1 MTCASPANQAY
12 MQTHTAVAEE
22 EQSYI
27 LTTGTIRRKTHPPQ
41 IDTSDHHH
49 IMHMSPSPRLR
60 VAFNRQTSFLLEPQT
75 RTSREQQ
82 ERQQQHHPEHI
93 PNAFKA
99 ESTDNHS
106 TEMSLDHEHEY
117 DHEPETPSPKTT
129 HFDLE
134 YTKPGLHRET
144 SGFDD
149 ETSQAR
155 HFARLI
161 SRDESSPQ
169 RRRTPQKVEMQSD
182 QQREGG
188 MARSP
193 ASTLTLPKRHGSEEL
208 EDDRRGRRRRRIGS
222 EIDHEMTDA

>member
-12 MQTHTAVAEE
+12 MQTHAAVAEE

-27 LTTGTIRRKTHPPQ
+27 LTTGTIRRKTRPPQ

-75 RTSREQQ
+75 HKTREK
-82 ERQQQHHPEHI
+82 QQQHHLEHV
-93 PNAFKA
+93 PNVFKA
-99 ESTDNHS
+99 EATENHS
-106 TEMSLDHEHEY
+106 TEMSVDHEHE
-117 DHEPETPSPKTT
+117 HEPETPSPKTT

-169 RRRTPQKVEMQSD
+169 RRRTPQRAEMQSD
-182 QQREGG
+182 QQQEGG
-188 MARSP
+188 LDHSSP
-193 ASTLTLPKRHGSEEL
+193 PTLPLPKRHGSEEPD
-208 EDDRRGRRRRRIGS
+208 DDRRGRRRRRIGS
-222 EIDHEMTDA
+222 EIDHDHDHEMADA

>member
-1 MTCASPANQAY
+1 
-12 MQTHTAVAEE
+12 
-22 EQSYI
+22 
-27 LTTGTIRRKTHPPQ
+27 
-41 IDTSDHHH
+41 
-49 IMHMSPSPRLR
+49 MHMSPSPRLR
-60 VAFNRQTSFLLEPQT
+60 VAFNRPTSFLLEPQT
-75 RTSREQQ
+75 HSSREQQ
-82 ERQQQHHPEHI
+82 DQQPLHPEHV
-93 PNAFKA
+93 PNILKA
-99 ESTDNHS
+99 ESTKNHS

-169 RRRTPQKVEMQSD
+169 RRRTPQKVEMQPD

-188 MARSP
+188 GNHSSP
-193 ASTLTLPKRHGSEEL
+193 STLTLPKRYGSEEL

-222 EIDHEMTDA
+222 EIGLDHEMADA

>member
-12 MQTHTAVAEE
+12 MQTHAAVAEE

-27 LTTGTIRRKTHPPQ
+27 LTTGTIRRKTRPPQ

-60 VAFNRQTSFLLEPQT
+60 VAFNRQASFLLEPQT
-75 RTSREQQ
+75 HTTG
-82 ERQQQHHPEHI
+82 QQQHHLAHV
-93 PNAFKA
+93 PNIFKA
-99 ESTDNHS
+99 HSTENHS
-106 TEMSLDHEHEY
+106 TEMPNVSHDH

-155 HFARLI
+155 HFARLM

-188 MARSP
+188 LARSP

-222 EIDHEMTDA
+222 EIDHDHEMADA